1 MRACAR
7 TFRPAS
13 GDSICK
19 SLRTSSYWPS
29 LSLPTASAALAAE
42 STLYPPASST
52 VLRVRRDARS
62 SSTRRTLASSYSTV
76 LAEWLIGCLARVY
89 PRSLPIR
96 PQTFHTTFLVRS
108 KPLQRLWFLKY
119 PREDAAHVGELPIQR
134 KRPLSFFNRKK
145 RKDFKV
151 RLDGR

>member
-29 LSLPTASAALAAE
+29 FSLPTASAALAAE

-62 SSTRRTLASSYSTV
+62 SSTRRTRASSYSTV
-76 LAEWLIGCLARVY
+76 RAEWLIGCLARVY
-89 PRSLPIR
+89 PRR
-96 PQTFHTTFLVRS
+96 PTIQPLDFHGTFLVRS
-108 KPLQRLWFLKY
+108 KLLQTCLFLKY
-119 PREDAAHVGELPIQR
+119 PRKDAV
-134 KRPLSFFNRKK
+134 
-145 RKDFKV
+145 DV
-151 RLDGR
+151 

>member
-62 SSTRRTLASSYSTV
+62 SSTRRTRASSYSTV
-76 LAEWLIGCLARVY
+76 LAEWLIGCLAKVY
-89 PRSLPIR
+89 PRRCRIP
-96 PQTFHTTFLVRS
+96 PQDFHPTFLVRS
-108 KPLQRLWFLKY
+108 KPLQILWFLKY
-119 PREDAAHVGELPIQR
+119 PGEDPGDVVQLPIHR
-134 KRPLSFFNRKK
+134 KRPSSS
-145 RKDFKV
+145 
-151 RLDGR
+151 